1 MAETT
6 TIPDY
11 PRGITFEQVWAALM
25 EDRARLVEEKKKRD
39 EEYALAKKEREE
51 EYARTKEERD
61 KEYARAKKEREEE
74 YALEK
79 KKREEEYARAKEER
93 DKEDKKRDEEFTKW
107 KQKRDEEWA
116 KTERIVRRNSK
127 QMGDLHRR
135 FGQLAEHLVAPS
147 ISKRFNELGYHF
159 GTIAAGG
166 VRLEDEHGKTKTEI
180 DLLLENGEIIMAVE
194 VKAKPALKHIEQHL
208 RRLEIL
214 REHRDKLRDM
224 RKVRG
229 AIAGAIFGT
238 EEKKATLDA
247 GLYVIEQ
254 SGDTMKIEAPPD
266 FVPLEL
272 LPNLTAVNGQ

>member
-25 EDRARLVEEKKKRD
+25 EDRERQKEEKEKRD
-39 EEYALAKKEREE
+39 EEYA
-51 EYARTKEERD
+51 
-61 KEYARAKKEREEE
+61 
-74 YALEK
+74 
-79 KKREEEYARAKEER
+79 
-93 DKEDKKRDEEFTKW
+93 KW
-107 KQKRDEEWA
+107 KQERDEEWK

-135 FGQLAEHLVAPS
+135 FGQLAEHLVAPN
-147 ISKRFNELGYHF
+147 INRRFNELGYHF
-159 GTIAAGG
+159 GTVATGG

-224 RKVRG
+224 RKIQG
-229 AIAGAIFGT
+229 AIAGAIFGV

-254 SGDTMKIEAPPD
+254 TGDTMKIEAPPD

-272 LPNLTAVNGQ
+272 PPNPM